1 MKRLGILV
9 SGRGSNMLAL
19 IRASAA
25 QRLSA
30 EVRIVI
36 SNNRDS
42 AALASARAHNITVA
56 HLSGRTHPEPRAL
69 DRAMRDTLLAQQVD
83 FVLLAGFMKKI
94 GPATLAAFKRR
105 ILNIHPA
112 LLPEF
117 GGRGMHGPHV
127 HEAVLAAGKT
137 ETGVTVHLVEGGYDE
152 GTILARRKVSVHKT
166 DTAATLAERVLRV
179 EHQIYPETLQKIIII
194 VKNMQKAHLK
204 IFVQHLAGA
213 TAEEQWV
220 GSNIK
225 DWWSYVKT
233 KLTHQCPEINLPNDK
248 MTRTQ
253 LKKLCHADSG
263 ASDLECAVAVMAWG
277 KQKTNH
283 GTTLFNRFAE
293 IQPIIRDMRSGNIT
307 HLEAYK
313 RFDGIWQKPEPLGMG
328 AAYFTKL
335 IFFCEPSHKGYI
347 MDQWTSKS
355 VNLLTCKDVVYL
367 TAGHVNKKNTV
378 ENYQR
383 FCKYIEKLASK
394 LGTSGENVEIAMFS
408 KGGRRKWPW
417 RQYMVNQTKKQKD
430 AV

>member
-1 MKRLGILV
+1 MKKLAILV

-19 IRASAA
+19 IRASAE

-42 AALASARAHNITVA
+42 AALASARAHNIAVA
-56 HLSGRTHPEPRAL
+56 HLSRRTHPEPRAL

-105 ILNIHPA
+105 ILNIHPS

-117 GGRGMHGPHV
+117 GGRGMYGPHV

-152 GTILARRKVSVHKT
+152 GAILARRKVPVRKT

-179 EHQIYPETLQKIIII
+179 EHQIYPETLQKIIIRL
-194 VKNMQKAHLK
+194 KNMQKAHLK

-220 GSNIK
+220 GFNIK
-225 DWWSYVKT
+225 DWWSYVK
-233 KLTHQCPEINLPNDK
+233 KDLTPPCPKINLHKDK

-253 LKKLCHADSG
+253 LKALCHANSG

-277 KQKTNH
+277 GQNRKH
-283 GTTLFNRFAE
+283 GIMLFKRFAD
-293 IQPIIRDMRSGNIT
+293 IQPIIGDMRSGNIT
-307 HLEAYK
+307 HLEAYE
-313 RFDGIWQKPEPLGMG
+313 RFDDIWKKRDPLGKSGSLGMG

-355 VNLLTCKDVVYL
+355 VNLLKGKDVVYL
-367 TAGHVNKKNTV
+367 TAGHVNKKNTFK
-378 ENYQR
+378 NYQR
-383 FCKYIEKLASK
+383 FCEYIDELASE
-394 LGTSGENVEIAMFS
+394 LGTSGEKVEMAMFS
-408 KGGRRKWPW
+408 KGGKNKWPW
-417 RQYMVNQTKKQKD
+417 RQYVVDQT
-430 AV
+430 